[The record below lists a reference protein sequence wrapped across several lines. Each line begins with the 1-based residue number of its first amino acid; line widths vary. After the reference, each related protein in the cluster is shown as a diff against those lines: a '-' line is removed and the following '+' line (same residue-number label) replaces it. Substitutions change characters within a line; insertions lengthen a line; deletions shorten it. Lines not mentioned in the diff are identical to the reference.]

1 MKLGIVAYG
10 DESIQRACEPQ
21 RYLLAATIYAE
32 GTDPSFALR
41 RAKPSGA
48 SKLHW
53 YDLDPRRQAAS
64 LEVVSS
70 IPQQTTIVAALPLEG
85 ARPERARRKALEAIV
100 RRLIDM
106 GIRKLVLESRNDTHD
121 KRDRELLVSM
131 RRKGEALDFDLEH
144 VPDKSGRRLLSGGSV
159 LGWDPLLC

>member
-10 DESIQRACEPQ
+10 DESIQRACEPS

-53 YDLDPRRQAAS
+53 YDLDPKRQAAS

-70 IPQQTTIVAALPLEG
+70 VPQQTTIVALP
-85 ARPERARRKALEAIV
+85 P
-100 RRLIDM
+100 
-106 GIRKLVLESRNDTHD
+106 
-121 KRDRELLVSM
+121 
-131 RRKGEALDFDLEH
+131 
-144 VPDKSGRRLLSGGSV
+144 P
-159 LGWDPLLC
+159 